1 MQPETDVWAYDPAK
15 IYGMPEA
22 PPAPLASVPVTQLQ
36 APQQPQSIQVTPEL
50 IDQMLMMRLQQMQ
63 PQKGGAIVGLIDV
76 LKWGLTPICV
86 AGVLMVSMVQAN
98 KPNAN
103 VQQAMEQQAAIALV
117 AARQKPPQVTCIMF
131 FGQCPDIP
139 AQQPEAQ
146 MVSAPR
152 SQLVPT
158 APIQINP
165 PEPVWG
171 SHRVAS
177 NTNFR
182 ADPGGPVRLVLPVG
196 STVLYKGEVRN
207 LKGSKWAKVAIADG
221 RSGWVATDHLTNL

>member
-1 MQPETDVWAYDPAK
+1 MQPENDVWGYDPAK
-15 IYGMPEA
+15 IYGMPEVA
-22 PPAPLASVPVTQLQ
+22 PAPLASVPTTQLQ
-36 APQQPQSIQVTPEL
+36 APPQPQSIQVTPEL

-139 AQQPEAQ
+139 AQSPEAPPAILARNAALP
-146 MVSAPR
+146 APA
-152 SQLVPT
+152 
-158 APIQINP
+158 APP
-165 PEPVWG
+165 ASVWG
-171 SHRVAS
+171 SHRIAS

-196 STVLYKGEVRN
+196 STVLYTGEVRD
-207 LKGSKWAKVAIADG
+207 LKGSRWAKVAIEDG
-221 RSGWVATDHLTNL
+221 RSGWVATDYLTSIGG

>member
-1 MQPETDVWAYDPAK
+1 MQQETDVWGYDPEK

-22 PPAPLASVPVTQLQ
+22 PPAPLASVPAGQLQ
-36 APQQPQSIQVTPEL
+36 APQQQQVIQVTPEM

-63 PQKGGAIVGLIDV
+63 PQRAPIANGLIDA

-131 FGQCPDIP
+131 FGQCPEIP
-139 AQQPEAQ
+139 Q
-146 MVSAPR
+146 
-152 SQLVPT
+152 VPT
-158 APIQINP
+158 EAPPATLARTVAAPIS
-165 PEPVWG
+165 PVQSASAWG
-171 SHRVAS
+171 THQVAS
-177 NTNFR
+177 PTNFR
-182 ADPGGPVRLVLPVG
+182 ADPAGPVRLVLPQGEPVQ
-196 STVLYKGEVRN
+196 YKGEVRN
-207 LKGSKWAKVAIADG
+207 LKGSAWAKVAIADG
-221 RSGWVATDHLTNL
+221 RSGWVATDYLASF

>member
-1 MQPETDVWAYDPAK
+1 MQQETDVWGYDPTK
-15 IYGMPEA
+15 IYGMPEDA
-22 PPAPLASVPVTQLQ
+22 PAPLAPAPVTQLQ
-36 APQQPQSIQVTPEL
+36 APQPPQSIQVTPEL
-50 IDQMLMMRLQQMQ
+50 IDEMLMLRLQQMQ
-63 PQKGGAIVGLIDV
+63 PQKNAAIVGLIDV

-139 AQQPEAQ
+139 TQEPETQ
-146 MVSAPR
+146 MVGAPQ
-152 SQLVPT
+152 SQIAPSVPM
-158 APIQINP
+158 P
-165 PEPVWG
+165 PPASIWG
-171 SHRVAS
+171 SHRIAS

-182 ADPGGPVRLVLPVG
+182 ADPAGPVRFVLPQG
-196 STVLYKGEVRN
+196 SKVLFKGEVRD
-207 LKGSKWAKVAIADG
+207 LKGSRWAKVAIEDG
-221 RSGWVATDHLTNL
+221 RSGWVATDYLTSIGG

>member
-1 MQPETDVWAYDPAK
+1 MQQETDVWGYDPDK
-15 IYGMPEA
+15 IYGMPEVA
-22 PPAPLASVPVTQLQ
+22 PAPIAQVPTTQLQ
-36 APQQPQSIQVTPEL
+36 APQQHQIIQVTPEM

-63 PQKGGAIVGLIDV
+63 PQKGGAVNGLIDV

-139 AQQPEAQ
+139 AQPAAEVPPATLARNTIAPPPAQPVQAWG
-146 MVSAPR
+146 
-152 SQLVPT
+152 T
-158 APIQINP
+158 HQI
-165 PEPVWG
+165 
-171 SHRVAS
+171 AS
-177 NTNFR
+177 PTNFR
-182 ADPGGPVRLVLPVG
+182 ADPAGPVRLVLPQGEPVQ
-196 STVLYKGEVRN
+196 YKGEVRN
-207 LKGSKWAKVAIADG
+207 LKGSDWAKVAIADG
-221 RSGWVATDHLTNL
+221 RSGWVATDYLANP

>member
-1 MQPETDVWAYDPAK
+1 MQQETDVWGYDPAK

-22 PPAPLASVPVTQLQ
+22 APAPLASVPVTQLQ
-36 APQQPQSIQVTPEL
+36 APTQQQVVQVTPEL

-63 PQKGGAIVGLIDV
+63 PQRGTAANGLIDV

-139 AQQPEAQ
+139 AQRPETVPAVLPRDAPATIAPPTQ
-146 MVSAPR
+146 QQSA
-152 SQLVPT
+152 T
-158 APIQINP
+158 
-165 PEPVWG
+165 VWG
-171 SHRVAS
+171 SHQIAS
-177 NTNFR
+177 ATNFR
-182 ADPGGPVRLVLPVG
+182 ADPGGPVRFVLPQG
-196 STVLYKGEVRN
+196 STVLYKGEVRK
-207 LKGSKWAKVAIADG
+207 LKGSDWAKVALEDG
-221 RSGWVATDHLTNL
+221 RSGWVATDYLASL